1 MSRLAIATV
10 ATDAPMGAQV
20 YEAEVSD
27 GAASALVGTGREW
40 IVSPFIARSMRS
52 PLPGTARLPIGA
64 LERGGTSFRAAAGR
78 LVYPRRAVVH
88 RMSLSLPPAPRDV
101 VTLHDVVAWR
111 FPDEG
116 TPIAAAPEE
125 LRRAAAVVCVSEHT
139 AADAIEMFG
148 ITAPRVIHPGVD
160 DRFRDA
166 SPLSEHDRER
176 LGLSGRYLLH
186 AGGASQRKNLEA
198 LAAAWESVADA
209 LPGVTLALSG
219 PPHPRRTAL
228 FAKLPRT
235 KLLGRIDRQLV
246 PGLIVGAEAVVVPSL
261 YEGFG
266 LPVLEAMAAGTPVIA
281 ADASSLPEVAAGAA
295 LLVPPSGAGIAE
307 GIRAMFGGSVDRAE
321 LVARGLER
329 SAPFTWERCL
339 AEHARI
345 WNDVAE

>member
-1 MSRLAIATV
+1 VSRLAIATI

-20 YEAEVSD
+20 YESEVAR
-27 GAASALVGTGREW
+27 GAAKALAGTGRDW
-40 IVSPFIARSMRS
+40 SIRPVVARSLRS
-52 PLPGTARLPIGA
+52 PLPGTLRLPLGV
-64 LERGGTSFRAAAGR
+64 LERGSTALRATAGR
-78 LVYPRRAVVH
+78 VVYPRGAVVH

-125 LRRAAAVVCVSEHT
+125 LRRARAVVCVSEHT

-160 DRFRDA
+160 DRFRHA
-166 SPLSEHDRER
+166 VPLSAGKRDA
-176 LGLSGRYLLH
+176 LGIRGRYLLH

-198 LAAAWESVADA
+198 LAAAWERAAPA
-209 LPGVTLALSG
+209 LPDVTLVLSG

-228 FAKLPRT
+228 FASLPRT
-235 KLLGRIDRQLV
+235 VLLGRVDREVV
-246 PGLIVGAEAVVVPSL
+246 PGLIAGAEAVVVPSL

-295 LLVPPSGAGIAE
+295 LLVEPFAGPIGD
-307 GIRAMFGGSVDRAE
+307 GIVAMFDGSIDRGG
-321 LVARGLER
+321 LIARGRER
-329 SAPFTWERCL
+329 AAHFTWERCL
-339 AEHARI
+339 AEHAQI
-345 WNDVAE
+345 WNDVAG